1 MVARPYA
8 CALAV
13 EDDPVTTLPAEAVV
27 VAMQTPTPRWQ
38 RELNQVSSHHADASV
53 PRVSRHVI
61 DIRCLC
67 GGPAC
72 LSDPRGRAVPH
83 RGVRRQRRLPPAE
96 ARGLEAQAR
105 GHGRD
110 PLMTRATTDGVLN
123 TGSKGGEMGG

>member
-61 DIRCLC
+61 DIDVCAVVL
-67 GGPAC
+67 PAC
-72 LSDPRGRAVPH
+72 QIPVAVPYPTECGDDSDDCHQQRHAAWRH
-83 RGVRRQRRLPPAE
+83 RHEVMVE
-96 ARGLEAQAR
+96 I
-105 GHGRD
+105 
-110 PLMTRATTDGVLN
+110 PL
-123 TGSKGGEMGG
+123 